1 MTRTIGEAI
10 EGRLHNLGLRQK
22 DLADSIGVP
31 VSTLNSWLRL
41 GRDIPAQ
48 YILKIAHVLRCTPT
62 NLLSGGEDD
71 RETPTK
77 SDAIEDLI
85 RATVAEV
92 LRQQEAQKRRG
103 DTEPQMRTATYIER
117 QREQLEQIRAE
128 QAAEHGDPI
137 RAMFYRMGAELLGDE
152 ITATPAQTPA
162 STQAHTPVQ
171 TCLRPAALRREA
183 APSQRPGICSR
194 HNRRQL
200 QRLGAHRKNRNPCD
214 HPLMGIVTQTG
225 QGGKG
230 MRRIKTYKKWSIW
243 RLTAAEANDG
253 GGRFAAFLP
262 ETDPGAMDEPEWA
275 ADSVQELI
283 DFIDSYET

>member
-10 EGRLHNLGLRQK
+10 EGRLHEMKIKPEELATVLDVPLPTLG
-22 DLADSIGVP
+22 G
-31 VSTLNSWLRL
+31 WLWL
-41 GRDIPAQ
+41 ENDIPAQ

-62 NLLSGGEDD
+62 YLLSGGEDD
-71 RETPTK
+71 HETPTK

-103 DTEPQMRTATYIER
+103 DTKPQMRTATYIER

-128 QAAEHGDPI
+128 QAAEHDDPI
-137 RAMFYRMGAELLGDE
+137 RAMFRRMGAELLGDE
-152 ITATPAQTPA
+152 ITATPDQTPA
-162 STQAHTPVQ
+162 STQAHTPVR

-200 QRLGAHRKNRNPCD
+200 QRPGARRKNRNP
-214 HPLMGIVTQTG
+214 
-225 QGGKG
+225 
-230 MRRIKTYKKWSIW
+230 
-243 RLTAAEANDG
+243 
-253 GGRFAAFLP
+253 
-262 ETDPGAMDEPEWA
+262 
-275 ADSVQELI
+275 
-283 DFIDSYET
+283 

>member
-10 EGRLHNLGLRQK
+10 EGRLHEMK
-22 DLADSIGVP
+22 IKPEELATVLDVP
-31 VSTLNSWLRL
+31 LPTLSGWLWL
-41 GRDIPAQ
+41 ENDIPAQ

-62 NLLSGGEDD
+62 YLLSGGEDD

-103 DTEPQMRTATYIER
+103 DTEPQARVAAHIER

-137 RAMFYRMGAELLGDE
+137 RAMFYRMGAELLGSE
-152 ITATPAQTPA
+152 ITATPARSPA
-162 STQAHTPVQ
+162 STQAHTPVR

-200 QRLGAHRKNRNPCD
+200 QRPGAHRKNRNP
-214 HPLMGIVTQTG
+214 
-225 QGGKG
+225 
-230 MRRIKTYKKWSIW
+230 
-243 RLTAAEANDG
+243 
-253 GGRFAAFLP
+253 
-262 ETDPGAMDEPEWA
+262 
-275 ADSVQELI
+275 
-283 DFIDSYET
+283 

>member
-10 EGRLHNLGLRQK
+10 EGRLHEMRIQQK
-22 DLADSIGVP
+22 ELAAVIDVP

-62 NLLSGGEDD
+62 YLLSGGEDD

-92 LRQQEAQKRRG
+92 LRQQEAQKRRSN
-103 DTEPQMRTATYIER
+103 TEPQARVAAHIER

-137 RAMFYRMGAELLGDE
+137 RAMFYRMGAELLGD
-152 ITATPAQTPA
+152 TAPDTIFREEDAERM
-162 STQAHTPVQ
+162 SWSM
-171 TCLRPAALRREA
+171 LALLFAEDDAIMSNRKTGRLAFPPGTRE
-183 APSQRPGICSR
+183 RFVER
-194 HNRRQL
+194 HMQKSL
-200 QRLGAHRKNRNPCD
+200 
-214 HPLMGIVTQTG
+214 
-225 QGGKG
+225 
-230 MRRIKTYKKWSIW
+230 
-243 RLTAAEANDG
+243 
-253 GGRFAAFLP
+253 
-262 ETDPGAMDEPEWA
+262 
-275 ADSVQELI
+275 
-283 DFIDSYET
+283 

>member
-1 MTRTIGEAI
+1 MTHTIGEAI
-10 EGRLHNLGLRQK
+10 EGRLHEMK
-22 DLADSIGVP
+22 IKPEELATVLDVP
-31 VSTLNSWLRL
+31 LPTLSGWLWL
-41 GRDIPAQ
+41 ENDIPAQ

-62 NLLSGGEDD
+62 YLLSGGEDD

-103 DTEPQMRTATYIER
+103 DTEPQARVAAHIER
-117 QREQLEQIRAE
+117 HREQLEQIRAE

-152 ITATPAQTPA
+152 ITATPDQTPA
-162 STQAHTPVQ
+162 STQAHTPVR

-183 APSQRPGICSR
+183 APSRRPGICSR

-200 QRLGAHRKNRNPCD
+200 QRPGAHRKNRNP
-214 HPLMGIVTQTG
+214 
-225 QGGKG
+225 
-230 MRRIKTYKKWSIW
+230 
-243 RLTAAEANDG
+243 
-253 GGRFAAFLP
+253 
-262 ETDPGAMDEPEWA
+262 
-275 ADSVQELI
+275 
-283 DFIDSYET
+283 

>member
-1 MTRTIGEAI
+1 MDCKQRIRDII
-10 EGRLHNLGLRQK
+10 EIRLHNLGLRQK

-41 GRDIPAQ
+41 GRDIPTQ

-62 NLLSGGEDD
+62 YLLSGGEDD

-103 DTEPQMRTATYIER
+103 DTEPQARVAAHIER

-152 ITATPAQTPA
+152 ITATPAQSPA

-200 QRLGAHRKNRNPCD
+200 QRLGAHRKNRNP
-214 HPLMGIVTQTG
+214 
-225 QGGKG
+225 
-230 MRRIKTYKKWSIW
+230 
-243 RLTAAEANDG
+243 
-253 GGRFAAFLP
+253 
-262 ETDPGAMDEPEWA
+262 
-275 ADSVQELI
+275 
-283 DFIDSYET
+283 

>member
-41 GRDIPAQ
+41 GRDIPTQ

-62 NLLSGGEDD
+62 YLLSGGEDD

-92 LRQQEAQKRRG
+92 LRQQEAKKQCG
-103 DTEPQMRTATYIER
+103 DTESQARVAAHIER
-117 QREQLEQIRAE
+117 QRKQLEQIRAE

-152 ITATPAQTPA
+152 ITATPAQSPA

-200 QRLGAHRKNRNPCD
+200 QRLGAHRKNRNP
-214 HPLMGIVTQTG
+214 
-225 QGGKG
+225 
-230 MRRIKTYKKWSIW
+230 
-243 RLTAAEANDG
+243 
-253 GGRFAAFLP
+253 
-262 ETDPGAMDEPEWA
+262 
-275 ADSVQELI
+275 
-283 DFIDSYET
+283 

>member
-41 GRDIPAQ
+41 GRDIPTQ

-62 NLLSGGEDD
+62 YLLSGGEDD

-77 SDAIEDLI
+77 SDAIEDL
-85 RATVAEV
+85 
-92 LRQQEAQKRRG
+92 
-103 DTEPQMRTATYIER
+103 IER

-152 ITATPAQTPA
+152 ITATPAQSPA

-200 QRLGAHRKNRNPCD
+200 QRLGAHRKNRNP
-214 HPLMGIVTQTG
+214 
-225 QGGKG
+225 
-230 MRRIKTYKKWSIW
+230 
-243 RLTAAEANDG
+243 
-253 GGRFAAFLP
+253 
-262 ETDPGAMDEPEWA
+262 
-275 ADSVQELI
+275 
-283 DFIDSYET
+283 

>member
-10 EGRLHNLGLRQK
+10 EGRLHEMRIQQK
-22 DLADSIGVP
+22 ELAAVIDVP

-62 NLLSGGEDD
+62 YLLSGGEDD

-92 LRQQEAQKRRG
+92 LRQQEAKKQCG
-103 DTEPQMRTATYIER
+103 DTESQARVAAHIER

-152 ITATPAQTPA
+152 ITPPLCDAKQHPA
-162 STQAHTPVQ
+162 SVQVFVRGIIVGSFKDLAHIGKIEIHEITP
-171 TCLRPAALRREA
+171 
-183 APSQRPGICSR
+183 
-194 HNRRQL
+194 
-200 QRLGAHRKNRNPCD
+200 
-214 HPLMGIVTQTG
+214 MGIVTQT
-225 QGGKG
+225 
-230 MRRIKTYKKWSIW
+230 
-243 RLTAAEANDG
+243 
-253 GGRFAAFLP
+253 
-262 ETDPGAMDEPEWA
+262 
-275 ADSVQELI
+275 
-283 DFIDSYET
+283 

>member
-1 MTRTIGEAI
+1 MTHTIGEAI
-10 EGRLHNLGLRQK
+10 EGRLHEMRIQQK
-22 DLADSIGVP
+22 ELAAVIDVP

-62 NLLSGGEDD
+62 YLLSGGEDD

-103 DTEPQMRTATYIER
+103 DTESQARVAAHIER

-137 RAMFYRMGAELLGDE
+137 RAMFYRMGAELLGDTE
-152 ITATPAQTPA
+152 PDTIYREEDAERM
-162 STQAHTPVQ
+162 SWSM
-171 TCLRPAALRREA
+171 LALLFAEDDAIMSNRKTGRLAFPPGTRE
-183 APSQRPGICSR
+183 RFVER
-194 HNRRQL
+194 HMQKSL
-200 QRLGAHRKNRNPCD
+200 
-214 HPLMGIVTQTG
+214 
-225 QGGKG
+225 
-230 MRRIKTYKKWSIW
+230 
-243 RLTAAEANDG
+243 
-253 GGRFAAFLP
+253 
-262 ETDPGAMDEPEWA
+262 
-275 ADSVQELI
+275 
-283 DFIDSYET
+283 

>member
-10 EGRLHNLGLRQK
+10 EGRLHEMRIQQK
-22 DLADSIGVP
+22 ELAAVIDVP

-62 NLLSGGEDD
+62 YLLSGGEDD

-77 SDAIEDLI
+77 NDAIEDLI

-103 DTEPQMRTATYIER
+103 DTESQARVAAHIER

-137 RAMFYRMGAELLGDE
+137 RAMFYRMGDE
-152 ITATPAQTPA
+152 ITATPDQTPA
-162 STQAHTPVQ
+162 STQAHTPVR

-200 QRLGAHRKNRNPCD
+200 QRPGARRKNRNP
-214 HPLMGIVTQTG
+214 
-225 QGGKG
+225 
-230 MRRIKTYKKWSIW
+230 
-243 RLTAAEANDG
+243 
-253 GGRFAAFLP
+253 
-262 ETDPGAMDEPEWA
+262 
-275 ADSVQELI
+275 
-283 DFIDSYET
+283 

>member
-1 MTRTIGEAI
+1 MTHTIGEAI
-10 EGRLHNLGLRQK
+10 EGRLHEMRIQQK
-22 DLADSIGVP
+22 ELAAVIDVP

-62 NLLSGGEDD
+62 YLLSGGEDD

-103 DTEPQMRTATYIER
+103 DTESQARVAAHIER

-137 RAMFYRMGAELLGDE
+137 RA
-152 ITATPAQTPA
+152 TPTPMRLTGTSRQRTSPPA
-162 STQAHTPVQ
+162 SSRTSSSTKATKPARRSSQLARSSKHQAFFSEARIRRASG
-171 TCLRPAALRREA
+171 LRTF
-183 APSQRPGICSR
+183 QGIF
-194 HNRRQL
+194 
-200 QRLGAHRKNRNPCD
+200 
-214 HPLMGIVTQTG
+214 
-225 QGGKG
+225 
-230 MRRIKTYKKWSIW
+230 
-243 RLTAAEANDG
+243 LTAA
-253 GGRFAAFLP
+253 
-262 ETDPGAMDEPEWA
+262 
-275 ADSVQELI
+275 
-283 DFIDSYET
+283 

>member
-10 EGRLHNLGLRQK
+10 EGRLHEMK
-22 DLADSIGVP
+22 IKPEELATVLDVP
-31 VSTLNSWLRL
+31 LPTLSGWLWL
-41 GRDIPAQ
+41 KNDIPAQ

-62 NLLSGGEDD
+62 YLLSGGEDD

-152 ITATPAQTPA
+152 ITATPAQSPA

-183 APSQRPGICSR
+183 APSQRLGICSR

-200 QRLGAHRKNRNPCD
+200 QRLGAHRKNRNP
-214 HPLMGIVTQTG
+214 
-225 QGGKG
+225 
-230 MRRIKTYKKWSIW
+230 
-243 RLTAAEANDG
+243 
-253 GGRFAAFLP
+253 
-262 ETDPGAMDEPEWA
+262 
-275 ADSVQELI
+275 
-283 DFIDSYET
+283 